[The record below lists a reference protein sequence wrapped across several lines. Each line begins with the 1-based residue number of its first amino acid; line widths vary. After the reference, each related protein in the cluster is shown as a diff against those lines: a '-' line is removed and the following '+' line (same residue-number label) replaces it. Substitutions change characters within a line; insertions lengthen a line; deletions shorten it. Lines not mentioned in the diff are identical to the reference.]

1 MDLTFPSYDVRF
13 ISVTDG
19 VDNING
25 INEMSGMRNF
35 FNDFFARDTSKKI
48 RAVQCAKGAPSQT
61 TLENPVSYCYLLLT
75 LAKRLKVT

>member
-35 FNDFFARDTSKKI
+35 FNNFFARDTSKKI
-48 RAVQCAKGAPSQT
+48 RVVQCAKGERLRAGTGKAAEGT
-61 TLENPVSYCYLLLT
+61 TVHHG
-75 LAKRLKVT
+75 KK